1 MNIFKVLI
9 LGCFFNCLYLGAS
22 AQKQY
27 AMIVAIGEY
36 PSVPEQKKNWSDLS
50 SKNDA
55 DILQKAML
63 KQGFQANHIHVI
75 SDSLA
80 TKKNIDLAFRQLT
93 DEVKPGDMIW
103 FHFSGHGQ
111 QI

>member
-9 LGCFFNCLYLGAS
+9 LGCFFNCLFFGAS
-22 AQKQY
+22 AQKQH
-27 AMIVAIGEY
+27 ALIVAIGEY

-63 KQGFQANHIHVI
+63 KQGFQVNHIHVI

-80 TKKNIDLAFRQLT
+80 TKKNIDLAPLCPVYLLKTMSIQRETKGTVL
-93 DEVKPGDMIW
+93 KI
-103 FHFSGHGQ
+103 
-111 QI
+111 